1 MKDRASRT
9 QGKLR
14 CYVCNT
20 IMASPIM
27 LNLINKL
34 VHLVINIT
42 IVHVIFPTI
51 TYLSANLTL
60 YNFLDK
66 SQLKEV

>member
-1 MKDRASRT
+1 MKDRASPA
-9 QGKLR
+9 QGELR

-34 VHLVINIT
+34 VHLVINIA
-42 IVHVIFPTI
+42 IVRVIFPTI
-51 TYLSANLTL
+51 TYLSANSTL